1 MGAIAHLHDP
11 EGDRLITLAKNLG
24 EENLSA
30 GERWRLQNTLEKRR
44 RLEAQATQPTGRSD
58 ALDAQ
63 ANERRFAAI
72 ETHVQWATRMLRE
85 ILPEVIGESLGE
97 EGQRTDAEV
106 QKLRDELRA
115 ETEQR
120 LNAQCVG
127 LESAVREVRSRDQA
141 TMLETVRDTLGDA
154 EIRIDSGLAKALEAE
169 KERSTI
175 ELALVRDELV
185 TLISDKRY
193 GQPTADDDS
202 AKLAEKAIAEL
213 RKRTTALEEE
223 GARNAARSDQL
234 AGAADQFTAF
244 ADTSRESTKRLLVR
258 CAMTAA
264 LLKKETT
271 RADELASKVA
281 ALESTLEE
289 LVSVLRENKALR

>member
-1 MGAIAHLHDP
+1 
-11 EGDRLITLAKNLG
+11 
-24 EENLSA
+24 
-30 GERWRLQNTLEKRR
+30 
-44 RLEAQATQPTGRSD
+44 
-58 ALDAQ
+58 
-63 ANERRFAAI
+63 
-72 ETHVQWATRMLRE
+72 
-85 ILPEVIGESLGE
+85 
-97 EGQRTDAEV
+97 
-106 QKLRDELRA
+106 
-115 ETEQR
+115 
-120 LNAQCVG
+120 
-127 LESAVREVRSRDQA
+127 
-141 TMLETVRDTLGDA
+141 
-154 EIRIDSGLAKALEAE
+154 LEAE

-193 GQPTADDDS
+193 GQPTADDS